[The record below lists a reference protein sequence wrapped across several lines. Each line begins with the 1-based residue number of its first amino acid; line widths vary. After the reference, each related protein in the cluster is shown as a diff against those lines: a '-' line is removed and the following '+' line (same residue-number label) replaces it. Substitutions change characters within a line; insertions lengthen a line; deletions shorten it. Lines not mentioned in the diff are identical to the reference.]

1 MARLTI
7 TKAIEQSPIGKT
19 HFYKQYID
27 TGKITV
33 SVDNAG
39 KKYIDS
45 SELLRVFGEL
55 KGEPSENVQE
65 QSAVGDTVLP
75 NAEQGELVSA
85 LREQIADLKSER
97 EFYQS
102 QVITLTN
109 RLEAPAVQ
117 PTPAKRQSRIS
128 KWWHGLDSNE

>member
-45 SELLRVFGEL
+45 SELIRVFGEL
-55 KGEPSENVQE
+55 TEDVQE
-65 QSAVGDTVLP
+65 QPKVSDTVP
-75 NAEQGELVSA
+75 AVTEQSELVKA
-85 LREQIADLKSER
+85 LREQIAESKER
-97 EFYQS
+97 EQFYQERIVS
-102 QVITLTN
+102 LTN

-117 PTPAKRQSRIS
+117 HKPNPFVR
-128 KWWHGLDSNE
+128 WWRGLG

>member
-39 KKYIDS
+39 KKFIDS
-45 SELLRVFGEL
+45 SELIRVFGEL

-65 QSAVGDTVLP
+65 QPTVSDTVLP
-75 NAEQGELVSA
+75 NAEQGELVNA

-117 PTPAKRQSRIS
+117 PTPSKRQSRIS
-128 KWWHGLDSNE
+128 KWWYGLDDKE

>member
-45 SELLRVFGEL
+45 SELIRVFGEL
-55 KGEPSENVQE
+55 TEDVQE
-65 QSAVGDTVLP
+65 QPKVSDTVP
-75 NAEQGELVSA
+75 AVTEQSELVKA
-85 LREQIADLKSER
+85 LREQIAESKER
-97 EFYQS
+97 EQFYQERIVS
-102 QVITLTN
+102 LTN
-109 RLEAPAVQ
+109 RLEAPAN
-117 PTPAKRQSRIS
+117 TKRINIITR
-128 KWWHGLDSNE
+128 WWYSLDNNK